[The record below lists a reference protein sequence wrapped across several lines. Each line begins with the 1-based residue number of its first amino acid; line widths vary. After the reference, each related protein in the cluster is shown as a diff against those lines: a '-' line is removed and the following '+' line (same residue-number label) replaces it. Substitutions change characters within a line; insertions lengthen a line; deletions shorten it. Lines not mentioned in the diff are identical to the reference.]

1 MLKSNQLRL
10 QKVALLFIVNFSLP
24 VLVSRPSFASTCS
37 SATVDQY
44 VNQLQGLNQTQ
55 VASLVEC
62 GSSAVPD
69 LIAALKDTNQQARR
83 KAADTLGWIGSD
95 AQSAV
100 NSLIQVLQDRS
111 NSVEVR
117 TAAVYALGNI
127 ASKDQGTISA
137 LLALLKQD
145 SSPEVRAGAA
155 YALGQNRATEKAV
168 VLELVKVLDSLDEDT
183 VRSFAARSLGEIA
196 EQERSSVQPFA
207 SSTLIKVIQNQ
218 NQDISVL
225 AESIYALGAMLETSE
240 NAIATLI
247 NTFNQQDGTI
257 QINSALA
264 LQKIA
269 KFLISQAHTNQ
280 AIETV
285 LPTLI
290 KIQATLGEPQPD
302 IELGIEPD
310 IRQAQQSVAD
320 NIQELKNKQT
330 ILLNQRVT
338 DWLISGKNIGLAHIA
353 FWLLL
358 IFAYPKSPQIQAIF
372 FWNPWVRKI
381 FGLGY
386 VSFCLTWIPF
396 LRHRLFEPFQTSL
409 LMDARLQDFNPEA
422 YFLDAQVERE
432 NQASSEPGSRLAIA
446 QAIPQI
452 KGQIILEGKS
462 GLGKSMFLRYLLT
475 SVTTN
480 KGSGRIAVYLPA
492 TKCDAGVIEAIK
504 EKLHGE
510 EIKDSRFLESLIYS
524 GAIDICID
532 GLNEASANTRA
543 KITQFVERYFK
554 GNILM
559 TMQPLGQTWKPPAN
573 AKIFIMQPLQLNQ
586 ITAYL
591 LSRQPFLPKTASV
604 QGAAYEQACHTFLA
618 NSWGAPAQ
626 LSIAEQEKAQIVLS
640 NPLEL
645 SLAALLIANNR
656 LGNSLDLR
664 NLRAQQYKAMAEDYR
679 ATWNREFPMQSFA
692 DAVYQLWLDEKTCL
706 TLPAADFANEVV
718 CMADEKFRMAV
729 SRRWQDHQGDR
740 QEWSFRHDKIAEF
753 FIAQT
758 FRDGSEA
765 AQSRVAKHLGDSS
778 FSGVYLL
785 LATLLPLPTAYQ
797 LREDLIQ
804 YAAKTGDHTVSDAYV
819 QLLPPR

>member
-1 MLKSNQLRL
+1 MGQ
-10 QKVALLFIVNFSLP
+10 
-24 VLVSRPSFASTCS
+24 
-37 SATVDQY
+37 D
-44 VNQLQGLNQTQ
+44 LN
-55 VASLVEC
+55 C
-62 GSSAVPD
+62 
-69 LIAALKDTNQQARR
+69 
-83 KAADTLGWIGSD
+83 
-95 AQSAV
+95 
-100 NSLIQVLQDRS
+100 
-111 NSVEVR
+111 
-117 TAAVYALGNI
+117 
-127 ASKDQGTISA
+127 
-137 LLALLKQD
+137 
-145 SSPEVRAGAA
+145 
-155 YALGQNRATEKAV
+155 
-168 VLELVKVLDSLDEDT
+168 
-183 VRSFAARSLGEIA
+183 
-196 EQERSSVQPFA
+196 
-207 SSTLIKVIQNQ
+207 
-218 NQDISVL
+218 
-225 AESIYALGAMLETSE
+225 
-240 NAIATLI
+240 
-247 NTFNQQDGTI
+247 
-257 QINSALA
+257 
-264 LQKIA
+264 
-269 KFLISQAHTNQ
+269 
-280 AIETV
+280 
-285 LPTLI
+285 
-290 KIQATLGEPQPD
+290 
-302 IELGIEPD
+302 
-310 IRQAQQSVAD
+310 
-320 NIQELKNKQT
+320 
-330 ILLNQRVT
+330 
-338 DWLISGKNIGLAHIA
+338 
-353 FWLLL
+353 
-358 IFAYPKSPQIQAIF
+358 PKSPQIQAIF

-432 NQASSEPGSRLAIA
+432 NQASSEPGARLAIA

-452 KGQIILEGKS
+452 KGQVILAGKS

-475 SVTTN
+475 SATAS
-480 KGSGRIAVYLPA
+480 KESGRIAVYLPA
-492 TKCDAGVIEAIK
+492 TKCEAGVIEAIK

-524 GAIDICID
+524 GAVDICID
-532 GLNEASANTRA
+532 GLNEASADTRA

-573 AKIFIMQPLQLNQ
+573 AKIFIMQPLQPNQ
-586 ITAYL
+586 IAAYL

-618 NSWGAPAQ
+618 NSWGASAQ

-645 SLAALLIANNR
+645 SLAALLIANNK
-656 LGNSLDLR
+656 LGNPLDLR
-664 NLRAQQYKAMAEDYR
+664 NLRAQQYKSMAEDYR
-679 ATWNREFPMQSFA
+679 ATWNREFPMQSFS
-692 DAVYQLWLDEKTCL
+692 DAVYQLWLNEKTRR
-706 TLPAADFANEVV
+706 TLPDADFPNEVV

-729 SRRWQDHQGDR
+729 SRRWQDQEGDR

-785 LATLLPLPTAYQ
+785 LATLLPLPAAYQ